1 MTKKPQA
8 TIDDVLG
15 AVADLATMVGEQFG
29 RVDDRFEQIDQR
41 FEDTDEQ
48 FKSIDQRFDQIDQR
62 FDQIDQRFD
71 RLEAKVSVIRK
82 EQHDMRDW
90 LERIDN
96 RLYGIES
103 DIKEIYD
110 RIVALEQKSEQ
121 GLTPAEQRELSKKF
135 EHMLI
140 WAQKVSKATG
150 VPLPKL

>member
-41 FEDTDEQ
+41 F
-48 FKSIDQRFDQIDQR
+48 
-62 FDQIDQRFD
+62 D
-71 RLEAKVSVIRK
+71 RLEAEVSVIRK

>member
-41 FEDTDEQ
+41 FEQ
-48 FKSIDQRFDQIDQR
+48 M
-62 FDQIDQRFD
+62 DQRFD
-71 RLEAKVSVIRK
+71 RLEAEVSVIRK

-150 VPLPKL
+150 VPLPRL

>member
-41 FEDTDEQ
+41 FEQ
-48 FKSIDQRFDQIDQR
+48 M
-62 FDQIDQRFD
+62 DQRFD
-71 RLEAKVSVIRK
+71 RLEAEVSVIRK

-110 RIVALEQKSEQ
+110 HAGRAARTVEEI
-121 GLTPAEQRELSKKF
+121 
-135 EHMLI
+135 
-140 WAQKVSKATG
+140 
-150 VPLPKL
+150 

>member
-41 FEDTDEQ
+41 FEQ
-48 FKSIDQRFDQIDQR
+48 M
-62 FDQIDQRFD
+62 DQRFD
-71 RLEAKVSVIRK
+71 RLEAEVSVIRK